1 MAYHQAGFHQ
11 HISKLVILESFI
23 LSFFEESTS
32 IKRLYRRFIVLDL
45 NPSPYFGGYQH
56 VSELVTIDFSI
67 LSAIKLTC
75 SIDWFIFIDFPVVAR
90 LQGEEPSDWNAELRR
105 KFLRRLTLAL
115 VTYGSSAPRTE
126 YLIQSAADRLHVKVD
141 IAVLSSLVILLFP
154 HATDKFK

>member
-45 NPSPYFGGYQH
+45 NPSLYFGGYQH
-56 VSELVTIDFSI
+56 VSELVVIDFSI

-75 SIDWFIFIDFPVVAR
+75 S
-90 LQGEEPSDWNAELRR
+90 
-105 KFLRRLTLAL
+105 
-115 VTYGSSAPRTE
+115 
-126 YLIQSAADRLHVKVD
+126 
-141 IAVLSSLVILLFP
+141 
-154 HATDKFK
+154 